1 MEQPRSNHLDGGE
14 IFNPTFKTNYTM
26 LIVYIALGAFILG
39 GVIFL
44 ALGFNPQ
51 RNSRKWY

>member
-1 MEQPRSNHLDGGE
+1 
-14 IFNPTFKTNYTM
+14 M
-26 LIVYIALGAFILG
+26 LIIYIALGAFILG

-51 RNSRKWY
+51 RSSRKWY

>member
-1 MEQPRSNHLDGGE
+1 
-14 IFNPTFKTNYTM
+14 M

-44 ALGFNPQ
+44 GTSVSAQ
-51 RNSRKWY
+51 RSSRKWY

>member
-1 MEQPRSNHLDGGE
+1 
-14 IFNPTFKTNYTM
+14 M

-44 ALGFNPQ
+44 ALGTSPQ
-51 RNSRKWY
+51 RSSRKWY

>member
-1 MEQPRSNHLDGGE
+1 VLGYESCSEEIEQE
-14 IFNPTFKTNYTM
+14 QKTNGTM

-51 RNSRKWY
+51 RSTRKWY